1 MTRNPEDY
9 CLLRWSG
16 DCYELLAGMP
26 RASAQTRGV
35 GQDARVYARDLRL
48 TLAREHIDRPAPTT
62 RSGCFYDPEGCPPA
76 LLRSSAF

>member
-1 MTRNPEDY
+1 MSCSPG
-9 CLLRWSG
+9 CP
-16 DCYELLAGMP
+16 A
-26 RASAQTRGV
+26 RARKPGGA

-48 TLAREHIDRPAPTT
+48 TLARKHIDRPAATT